1 MERLAQ
7 IYVEEYGVD
16 VRMIPGAGAAG
27 GLAGG
32 LAALGAELIS
42 GFDLVAS
49 ETDLLDA
56 LEGADLIVTGE
67 GFLDAQSF
75 EGKVV
80 GGVLELASSVGVP
93 VVVVAGEVFEDASGE
108 IDAISLVDHCGREPA
123 ALGDTLAC
131 IEEVVLG
138 RMSRSGRASGV
149 RGGPSRDAPRRRRP
163 RRSAAAG

>member
-1 MERLAQ
+1 VELLRRRLERLAQ
-7 IYVEEYGVD
+7 VYREESGVEVLDLEG
-16 VRMIPGAGAAG
+16 GGAAG

-56 LEGADLIVTGE
+56 FEGADLVVTGE

-80 GGVLELASSVGVP
+80 GGVIELATSVGVP

-108 IDAISLVDHCGREPA
+108 IDAISLVDHCGRERA
-123 ALGDTLAC
+123 VGDTLAC
-131 IEEVVLG
+131 IEEVVLE
-138 RMSRSGRASGV
+138 RISGK
-149 RGGPSRDAPRRRRP
+149 RRR
-163 RRSAAAG
+163 